1 MNKNVSNNQ
10 EDQEIDLSQIS
21 RKIGNFFEWISERIF
36 LGLMFFIKNKIIV
49 AILLVLGISTG
60 WYLDKTQKNYNHQI
74 IVTPN
79 FGSNDYLYSKINL
92 LNSKIKEND

>member
-60 WYLDKTQKNYNHQI
+60 
-74 IVTPN
+74 
-79 FGSNDYLYSKINL
+79 
-92 LNSKIKEND
+92 